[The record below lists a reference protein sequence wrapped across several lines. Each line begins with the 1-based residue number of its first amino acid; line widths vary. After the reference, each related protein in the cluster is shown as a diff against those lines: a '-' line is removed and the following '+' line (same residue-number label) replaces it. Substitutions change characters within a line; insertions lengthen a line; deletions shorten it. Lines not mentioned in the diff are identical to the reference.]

1 MQDKRLIFLNSN
13 LLIARF
19 CSILTLLMLKIKTSF
34 NFLLKRREEKRREEK
49 RREEKHLLIKIL

>member
-1 MQDKRLIFLNSN
+1 
-13 LLIARF
+13 
-19 CSILTLLMLKIKTSF
+19 MLKIKTSF